1 VAPYDLELPI
11 RWKNARWKVKIRDNE
26 ALEPPHVT
34 VLRGPDAWRIGL
46 RDGAFLDGG
55 SWHDLPDEVRAVV
68 LAHWEDLRRAWDERF
83 PGNPVE
89 GQKDE

>member
-1 VAPYDLELPI
+1 M
-11 RWKNARWKVKIRDNE
+11 KIRDNE

-46 RDGAFLDGG
+46 RDGSFLDGA
-55 SWHDLPDEVRAVV
+55 WDDMPAEVRAVV
-68 LAHWEDLRRAWDERF
+68 LAHWGDLRRAWDERF

-89 GQKDE
+89 GRHDA